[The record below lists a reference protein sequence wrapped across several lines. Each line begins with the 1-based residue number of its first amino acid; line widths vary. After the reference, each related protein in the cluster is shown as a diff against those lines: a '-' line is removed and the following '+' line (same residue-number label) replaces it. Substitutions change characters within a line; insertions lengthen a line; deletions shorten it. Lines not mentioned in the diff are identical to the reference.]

1 VVVLFEFKVDVVMVL
16 LEGDIDV
23 DIMGLTSGDVDVVA
37 VG

>member
-1 VVVLFEFKVDVVMVL
+1 VVVLFEFIVDIVVVL

-23 DIMGLTSGDVDVVA
+23 DIMGLTCGDVDVVA